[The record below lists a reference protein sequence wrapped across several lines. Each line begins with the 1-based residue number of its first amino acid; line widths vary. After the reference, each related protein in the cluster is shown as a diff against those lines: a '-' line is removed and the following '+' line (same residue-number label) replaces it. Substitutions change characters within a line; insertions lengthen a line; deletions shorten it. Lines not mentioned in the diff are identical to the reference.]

1 MGNETKTEGS
11 ASFLTSLRE
20 RIAAFGRLRAL
31 VAAVVIFVVSGVVGV
46 VVNIE
51 VVAVLLLIPMMAA
64 ATIIIVSG
72 ADMISPALFDRVID
86 KAATLDPM
94 RRLIVGG
101 VLALGGVTALA
112 FATTVVPD
120 IFIAP
125 WIAPILLLAFEVGK
139 PTPSDQH
146 DNRDAHDMMGEFW
159 SAFAGKGEDD
169 NKEVGGEEYDDDGD
183 DFDYDRFEDGQ

>member
-11 ASFLTSLRE
+11 ASFLTSLRD
-20 RIAAFGRLRAL
+20 RIASFGRLRAL
-31 VAAVVIFVVSGVVGV
+31 VAAAVIFVASGVVGV
-46 VVNIE
+46 LVNIE
-51 VVAVLLLIPMMAA
+51 VVAVLLLIPSMTA
-64 ATIIIVSG
+64 ATIIVVSG
-72 ADMISPALFDRVID
+72 VDMISSTLFDRVID

-94 RRLIVGG
+94 RRTIVGG
-101 VLALGGVTALA
+101 VIALGGVTALA

-125 WIAPILLLAFEVGK
+125 WIAPIILIAFEIGK

-159 SAFAGKGEDD
+159 SAFTGKGVDDDED
-169 NKEVGGEEYDDDGD
+169 VGDEEYDGD
-183 DFDYDRFEDGQ
+183 DDNDYDRFEDGQ

>member
-11 ASFLTSLRE
+11 ASFLTSLRD
-20 RIAAFGRLRAL
+20 RIASFGRLRAL
-31 VAAVVIFVVSGVVGV
+31 VAAAVIFVASGVVGV
-46 VVNIE
+46 LVNIE
-51 VVAVLLLIPMMAA
+51 VVAVLLLIPSMTA
-64 ATIIIVSG
+64 ATIIVVSG
-72 ADMISPALFDRVID
+72 VDMISSTLFDRVID

-94 RRLIVGG
+94 RRTIVGG
-101 VLALGGVTALA
+101 VIALGGVTALA

-125 WIAPILLLAFEVGK
+125 WIAPIILIAFEIGK

-159 SAFAGKGEDD
+159 SAFTGKGVDDDED
-169 NKEVGGEEYDDDGD
+169 VGDEEYDGD
-183 DFDYDRFEDGQ
+183 DDNDYNRFEDGQ

>member
-11 ASFLTSLRE
+11 ASFLTSLRD
-20 RIAAFGRLRAL
+20 RIASFGRLRAL
-31 VAAVVIFVVSGVVGV
+31 VVAVVIFVASGVVGV
-46 VVNIE
+46 LVNIE
-51 VVAVLLLIPMMAA
+51 VVAVLLLIPSMTA
-64 ATIIIVSG
+64 ATIIVVSG
-72 ADMISPALFDRVID
+72 VDMISSTLFDRVID

-94 RRLIVGG
+94 RRTIVGG
-101 VLALGGVTALA
+101 VIALGGVTALA

-125 WIAPILLLAFEVGK
+125 WIAPIILIAFEIGK

-159 SAFAGKGEDD
+159 SAFTGKGVDDDEDVGDEEYDGEDD
-169 NKEVGGEEYDDDGD
+169 DN
-183 DFDYDRFEDGQ
+183 DYDRFEDEQ